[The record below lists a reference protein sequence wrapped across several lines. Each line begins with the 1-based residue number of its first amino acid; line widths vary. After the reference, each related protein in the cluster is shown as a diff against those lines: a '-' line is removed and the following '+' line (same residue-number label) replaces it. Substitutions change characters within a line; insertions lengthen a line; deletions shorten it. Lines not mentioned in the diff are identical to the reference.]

1 MTLEESKK
9 IIDKHSK
16 QFNETLGLRNHRK
29 YDLPGTTPG
38 NTFRFTIRVM
48 SLVFLQKL
56 SRDKKVKNVFYNPSY
71 TPPGGSPDSIS
82 LRYKVYVE
90 YY

>member
-1 MTLEESKK
+1 MTVEESEQ
-9 IIDKHSK
+9 ILAKHIK
-16 QFNETLGLRNHRK
+16 PYLEVLGMRNHKK
-29 YDLPGTTPG
+29 YEIPGANVA
-38 NTFRFTIRVM
+38 NTFRFTIRMM
-48 SLVFLQKL
+48 SLSFLQKL
-56 SRDKKVKNVFYNPSY
+56 SRDKKVKSVFYNPSY